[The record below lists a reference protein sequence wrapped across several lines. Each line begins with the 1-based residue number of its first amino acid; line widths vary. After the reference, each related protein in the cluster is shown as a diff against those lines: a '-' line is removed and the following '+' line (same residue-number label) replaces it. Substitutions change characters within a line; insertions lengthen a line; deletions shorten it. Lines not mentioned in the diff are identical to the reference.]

1 MVFIVEV
8 IVSGI
13 SAVVELVFHLL
24 QAVVYGI
31 VRVARKPPAGESR
44 FGLKNLA
51 AAAAPLLVLVLL
63 VLAGAGAMV
72 LPDWWERRITKQCDQ
87 TQAAVDALAG
97 DLAAAF
103 DQDHVAG
110 VPKVGPANV
119 KDAWGNP
126 LDVSFQRGAV
136 SATITVKS
144 AGKDEKLGTLDDI
157 RADHV
162 RMLNKGEIAGNAVRK
177 LIEQVKERDAEQ
189 D

>member
-13 SAVVELVFHLL
+13 SAAVELVFQFL

-51 AAAAPLLVLVLL
+51 AAAAPLVLL
-63 VLAGAGAMV
+63 MLMV
-72 LPDWWERRITKQCDQ
+72 GGVIVVANWTHRQFSKRFDQ
-87 TQAAVDALAG
+87 TRASVDALAG
-97 DLAAAF
+97 DLARAF
-103 DQDHVAG
+103 DEDHVAG
-110 VPKVGPANV
+110 IPKVGPANV

-162 RMLNKGEIAGNAVRK
+162 RMLNKGEIAGNAIRK